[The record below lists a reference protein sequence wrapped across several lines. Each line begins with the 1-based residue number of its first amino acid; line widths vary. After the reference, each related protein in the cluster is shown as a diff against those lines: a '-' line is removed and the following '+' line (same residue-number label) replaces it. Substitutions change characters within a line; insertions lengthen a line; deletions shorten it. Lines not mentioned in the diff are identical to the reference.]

1 MDPTPESV
9 APLVRYAVLR
19 LARRLRVGRDQS
31 ALSNNKIAV
40 LGHLAR
46 RGTSSPSR
54 ISTEENQ
61 RPQSL
66 TRPITELE
74 KAGLIER
81 ISDTTDAR
89 RSLLKLTADGREAF
103 EADMRLRDERLSRA
117 LAGLD
122 PDSLR
127 LLVEAARLLDDLDHL
142 DDG

>member
-1 MDPTPESV
+1 M
-9 APLVRYAVLR
+9 APLVRFAVLR

-89 RSLLKLTADGREAF
+89 RSLLKLTADGRKAF

>member
-1 MDPTPESV
+1 M
-9 APLVRYAVLR
+9 APLVRFAVLR

-103 EADMRLRDERLSRA
+103 EADMRLRDERRRA
-117 LAGLD
+117 GAG
-122 PDSLR
+122 
-127 LLVEAARLLDDLDHL
+127 VA
-142 DDG
+142 

>member
-1 MDPTPESV
+1 M
-9 APLVRYAVLR
+9 APLVRFAVLR

-74 KAGLIER
+74 KAGRIER